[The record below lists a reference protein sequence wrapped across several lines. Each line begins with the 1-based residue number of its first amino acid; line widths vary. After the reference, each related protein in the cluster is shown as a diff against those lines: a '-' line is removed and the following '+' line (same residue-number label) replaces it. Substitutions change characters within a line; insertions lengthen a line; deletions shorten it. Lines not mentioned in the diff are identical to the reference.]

1 MKKIMQW
8 VLAATLICGAI
19 VLAGCDKDNVSN
31 LNEKI
36 IGQWMSLDIEGQSV
50 LTDNKFVYTFVSP
63 TKAYMI
69 VSALSRQSEETEWN
83 EPVEIDV
90 VIKGKKMTL
99 TYNLGENTKVVEVFK
114 VTAIDD
120 AMFTANHTISVT
132 ENGEEVLSNEGDIRY
147 AKVTDNFIQDI
158 LGTWECLAIT
168 GSQTHNDDNARLEF
182 LSDGSYKYYRKN
194 DVGEWELVT
203 NREINE
209 YFVDGN
215 FLATRWK
222 EIGGVMEYEY
232 WEIESIDGDQMKWSA
247 LRQLPDGLRYR
258 QGVKWQ
264 KVE

>member
-19 VLAGCDKDNVSN
+19 VFASCDKDNVSN
-31 LNEKI
+31 LDEKI
-36 IGQWMSLDIEGQSV
+36 IGRWMSLDVDGQSV
-50 LTDNKFVYTFVSP
+50 LTDEKSVYQFVSP
-63 TKAYMI
+63 TKAYA
-69 VSALSRQSEETEWN
+69 SLPAKLSQDESPDWYL
-83 EPVEIDV
+83 PVGMDV

-120 AMFTANHTISVT
+120 TMFTANHKITVT
-132 ENGEEVLSNEGDIRY
+132 ENGEEVLSNEGVIRFV
-147 AKVTDNFIQDI
+147 KVTDYYMQDI
-158 LGTWECLAIT
+158 LGTWECKGIT

-182 LSDGSYKYYRKN
+182 HSDGSYKYYRKDN
-194 DVGEWELVT
+194 AGEWNLVT
-203 NREINE
+203 NREIDE
-209 YFVDGN
+209 FFVAGS
-215 FLATRWK
+215 LLVTRWK
-222 EIGGVMEYEY
+222 EVGGPLEFES
-232 WEIESIDGDQMKWSA
+232 WEIESIDGDQMNWSA